1 MSVLLQR
8 CVTCSDAYGILI
20 VFLSELFNDSFMHH
34 AMSWV
39 IVFVVA
45 ADVGVFIIIT
55 FLDVPISA
63 LFYPFLFYIQV
74 EKIINHTHTH
84 FTRIHDSIVLNL
96 FL

>member
-1 MSVLLQR
+1 M
-8 CVTCSDAYGILI
+8 
-20 VFLSELFNDSFMHH
+20 FLSELFNDSFMHH

-39 IVFVVA
+39 VVFVVA

-84 FTRIHDSIVLNL
+84 ILHAYTTPL
-96 FL
+96 FLTCFCSFHLTFLKFILKVLDG